1 MCPHEQRERAA
12 GSEGGLVPP
21 QTEPT
26 KVANDNAAFS
36 QWSENVAR

>member
-1 MCPHEQRERAA
+1 MWR
-12 GSEGGLVPP
+12 GGKPYSWRLVPP
-21 QTEPT
+21 QTDPT